1 MSTILSIVDNSPGV
15 KMHQNISSVQK
26 LEATRTIS
34 DSLFIELQTA
44 IIRGEL
50 SAGSKIS
57 EPELAR
63 KFGVSRAPLREAISR
78 LEGQKLVERRAHVG
92 ARVVSLTLKEL
103 VEISYMREALEGMA
117 CCLAAKNMTEEEI
130 FKLKYLLSVHE
141 KNEDLQD
148 GHAYYQK
155 EGDLDFHYCIV
166 QGSHNNKLIKLL
178 CDELYHLIRMYRY
191 QFSVDTPRP
200 KHAFDE
206 HHAIVAA
213 IEHRDAE
220 LSEQLMRKHISAARE
235 NIEKQYLDKC

>member
-1 MSTILSIVDNSPGV
+1 MN
-15 KMHQNISSVQK
+15 QNFTSAPKV
-26 LEATRTIS
+26 EVYRTIS
-34 DSLFIELQTA
+34 DSLFSELQTA
-44 IIRGEL
+44 IIKGEL
-50 SAGSKIS
+50 PAGSKIS

-92 ARVVSLTLKEL
+92 ARVVSLSLKEL

-117 CCLAAKNMTEEEI
+117 CRLAAENMTQEEV

-141 KNEDLQD
+141 KNEDLQE

-178 CDELYHLIRMYRY
+178 CDELYYLIRMYRY
-191 QFSVDTPRP
+191 QFSVATPRP

-213 IEHRDAE
+213 IEQRDGE
-220 LSEQLMRKHISAARE
+220 LSEKLMRKHISAARS
-235 NIEKQYLDKC
+235 NIERQYHDKT

>member
-1 MSTILSIVDNSPGV
+1 MQNTFSEQNLE
-15 KMHQNISSVQK
+15 MH
-26 LEATRTIS
+26 RTIS
-34 DSLFIELQTA
+34 DSLFCKLQTA
-44 IIRGEL
+44 IIKGEL
-50 SAGSKIS
+50 KAGSKIS

-92 ARVVSLTLKEL
+92 ARVVSLSLKEL

-117 CCLAAKNMTEEEI
+117 CRLAAANMTEEEV

-141 KNEDLQD
+141 KNEDLKE

-166 QGSHNNKLIKLL
+166 QGSHNQKLIQLL
-178 CDELYHLIRMYRY
+178 CNELYYLMRMYRY

-200 KHAFDE
+200 KNAFDE

-213 IEHRDAE
+213 IEQRDGA
-220 LSEQLMRKHISAARE
+220 LSEQLMRKHISAARI
-235 NIEKQYLDKC
+235 NIEQQFNDKC